1 MVDTVIVV
9 DSTSFDDVIVLVT
22 DGNEFWD
29 VVELLVGFEFEV
41 SLVLGEFEEVK
52 FVGAVAVARFV
63 EDGTIVEVNLLVMV
77 VSSGLRLVCVVD
89 TSV

>member
-29 VVELLVGFEFEV
+29 VVESLVGFEFEV

-52 FVGAVAVARFV
+52 FVGTVAVARFV
-63 EDGTIVEVNLLVMV
+63 EGGTIVEVNLLVMV
-77 VSSGLRLVCVVD
+77 VS
-89 TSV
+89 